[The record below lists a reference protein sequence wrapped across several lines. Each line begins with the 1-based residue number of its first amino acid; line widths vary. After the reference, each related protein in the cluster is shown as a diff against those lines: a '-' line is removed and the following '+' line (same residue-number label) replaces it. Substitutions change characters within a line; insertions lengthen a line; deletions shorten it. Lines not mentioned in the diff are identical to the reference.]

1 MRKFIISTL
10 TSILISA
17 CGSSDTTTDTIIDKN
32 CTVIVTG
39 TIEINGP
46 ACEKSLGESN
56 ATVTIQTGTI
66 LDELI
71 IEGSNSIINFETG
84 AEITLITVNGNDN
97 TLFASLGND
106 LFIDNDNGS
115 GNSVIIQ

>member
-10 TSILISA
+10 TSLLISA
-17 CGSSDTTTDTIIDKN
+17 CGSTDSTTNTTIDKN

-39 TIEINGP
+39 TTDISGP
-46 ACEKSLGESN
+46 ACVKSLGESN
-56 ATVTIQTGTI
+56 ATLTIQNGTT

-71 IEGSNSIINFETG
+71 IEGSNSLINFETG
-84 AEITLITVNGNDN
+84 AEIAAITVNGNDN
-97 TLFASLGND
+97 TLSTSLENN
-106 LFIDNDNGS
+106 LSIDNDNGS